1 MEFKDLII
9 PTINVNDTK
18 VIISDIKKE
27 SLEFIKENEMLYSVE
42 TSKATEDYYPH
53 YEGYVVMFVEDM
65 DEIEVGKSAGM
76 IFKNLDDAKACLED
90 FKAKKT
96 KKMVYE
102 NINASKKAIAYAEKI
117 GFDLSLIKKDG
128 IIKTEDIDNYL
139 KAAKEPKLDV
149 EIEKVDYA
157 DYGGIKRVVVLGA
170 GRGSMQVLDL
180 INHIPEYKAVGIYDD
195 TPELQNTCVDLVPVI
210 GKIDFDKIAYDYSE
224 GKFDY
229 LVNGIGYTCEFRKKC
244 YDELTKRG
252 VRYCNLVHPSVI
264 IGGDVALGTGNIIL
278 PMCHI
283 GPHAIIGND
292 CFLTAQ
298 TSIEH
303 HNNIGSHCM
312 FGPGV
317 KFSGSVTVGDCTRFG
332 AGIFVEPKIII
343 GSYSTVASGA
353 ILIKNVPS
361 NTVVRTKVL
370 IDFVQKKE

>member
-1 MEFKDLII
+1 MEYKDLII

-18 VIISDIKKE
+18 VIISGIKKE
-27 SLEFIKENEMLYSVE
+27 NLDFIKEDEMLYCVE

-53 YEGYVVMFVEDM
+53 YEGYVVLFVEDM
-65 DEIEVGKSAGM
+65 DEVEVGKSAGM

-96 KKMVYE
+96 KKMAYE

-139 KAAKEPKLDV
+139 NAAKEPKRDV
-149 EIEKVDYA
+149 EIEKVDYT
-157 DYGGIKRVVVLGA
+157 YNNSIQRVVVLGA

-195 TPELQNTCVDLVPVI
+195 TPELQNTSVDSVPVI
-210 GKIDFDKIAYDYSE
+210 GKIDFEKIASDYSD
-224 GKFDY
+224 GRFDY
-229 LVNGIGYTCEFRKKC
+229 IVNGIGYTCEFRKKC

-252 VRYCNLVHPSVI
+252 VKYCNLIHPSVI
-264 IGGDVALGTGNIIL
+264 IGGDVALGSGNIIL

-283 GPHAIIGND
+283 GPHARIGND

-303 HNNIGSHCM
+303 HNIIGSHCM

-317 KFSGSVTVGDCTRFG
+317 KFSGSVTVGECTRFG
-332 AGIFVEPKIII
+332 AGIYAEPWLTI
-343 GSYSTVASGA
+343 GSYCKIASGV
-353 ILIKNVPS
+353 ILIKNIPDKV
-361 NTVVRTKVL
+361 VVRNKSS
-370 IDFVQKKE
+370 IDIVENR

>member
-1 MEFKDLII
+1 MEYKDLII

-18 VIISDIKKE
+18 VIISGIEKE
-27 SLEFIKENEMLYSVE
+27 NLDFIKEDEMLYCVE

-53 YEGYVVMFVEDM
+53 YEGYVVLFVEDM
-65 DEIEVGKSAGM
+65 DEVEVGKSAGM
-76 IFKNLDDAKACLED
+76 IFKKLDDAKACLED

-96 KKMVYE
+96 KKMAYE

-139 KAAKEPKLDV
+139 NAAKEPKRDV
-149 EIEKVDYA
+149 EIEKVDYT
-157 DYGGIKRVVVLGA
+157 YNNSIQRVVVLGA

-195 TPELQNTCVDLVPVI
+195 TPELQNTSVDSVPVI
-210 GKIDFDKIAYDYSE
+210 GKIDFEKIASDYSD
-224 GKFDY
+224 GRFDY
-229 LVNGIGYTCEFRKKC
+229 IVNGIGYTCEFRKKC

-252 VRYCNLVHPSVI
+252 VKYCNLIHPSVI
-264 IGGDVALGTGNIIL
+264 IGGDVALGSGNIIL

-283 GPHAIIGND
+283 GPHARIGND

-303 HNNIGSHCM
+303 HNIIGSHCM

-317 KFSGSVTVGDCTRFG
+317 KFSGSVTVGECTRFG
-332 AGIFVEPKIII
+332 AGIYAEPWLTI
-343 GSYSTVASGA
+343 GSYCKIASGV
-353 ILIKNVPS
+353 ILIKNIPDKV
-361 NTVVRTKVL
+361 VVRNKSS
-370 IDFVQKKE
+370 IDIVENR

>member
-1 MEFKDLII
+1 MEYKDLII

-18 VIISDIKKE
+18 VIISGIKKE
-27 SLEFIKENEMLYSVE
+27 NLDFIKEDEMLYCVE

-53 YEGYVVMFVEDM
+53 YEGYVVLFVEDM
-65 DEIEVGKSAGM
+65 DEVEVGKSAGM

-96 KKMVYE
+96 KKMAYE

-139 KAAKEPKLDV
+139 NAAKEPKRDV
-149 EIEKVDYA
+149 EIEKVDYT
-157 DYGGIKRVVVLGA
+157 YNNSIQRVVVLGA

-195 TPELQNTCVDLVPVI
+195 TPELQNTSVDSVPVI
-210 GKIDFDKIAYDYSE
+210 GKIDFEKIASDYSD
-224 GKFDY
+224 GRFDY
-229 LVNGIGYTCEFRKKC
+229 IVNGIGYTCEFRKKC

-252 VRYCNLVHPSVI
+252 VKYCNLIHPSVI
-264 IGGDVALGTGNIIL
+264 IGGDVALGSGNIIL

-283 GPHAIIGND
+283 GPHARIGND

-303 HNNIGSHCM
+303 HNIIGSHCM

-317 KFSGSVTVGDCTRFG
+317 KFSGSVTVGECTRFG
-332 AGIFVEPKIII
+332 AGIYAEPWLTI
-343 GSYSTVASGA
+343 GSYCKIASGV
-353 ILIKNVPS
+353 ILIKNI
-361 NTVVRTKVL
+361 TDKEVVRNKSS
-370 IDFVQKKE
+370 IDIVENR

>member
-1 MEFKDLII
+1 MEYKDLII

-18 VIISDIKKE
+18 VIISGIKKE
-27 SLEFIKENEMLYSVE
+27 NLDFIKEDEMLYCVE

-53 YEGYVVMFVEDM
+53 YEGYVVLFVEDM
-65 DEIEVGKSAGM
+65 DEVEVGKSAGM

-96 KKMVYE
+96 KKMAYE

-139 KAAKEPKLDV
+139 NEAKEPKRDV
-149 EIEKVDYA
+149 EIEKVDYT
-157 DYGGIKRVVVLGA
+157 YNNSIQRVVVLGA

-195 TPELQNTCVDLVPVI
+195 TPELQNTSVDSVPVI
-210 GKIDFDKIAYDYSE
+210 GKIDFEKIASDYSD
-224 GKFDY
+224 GRFDY
-229 LVNGIGYTCEFRKKC
+229 IVNGIGYTCEFRKKC

-252 VRYCNLVHPSVI
+252 VKYCNLIHPSVI
-264 IGGDVALGTGNIIL
+264 IGGDVALGSGNIIL

-283 GPHAIIGND
+283 GPHARIGND

-303 HNNIGSHCM
+303 HNIIGSHCM

-317 KFSGSVTVGDCTRFG
+317 KFSGSVTVGECTRFG
-332 AGIFVEPKIII
+332 AGIYAEPWLTI
-343 GSYSTVASGA
+343 GSYCKIASGV
-353 ILIKNVPS
+353 ILIKNIPDKV
-361 NTVVRTKVL
+361 VVRNKSS
-370 IDFVQKKE
+370 IDIVENR